1 MSLKFML
8 VLDSWISY
16 SKLYERQGCLLTS
29 AKQNGLYIHL
39 RQLFFFREICHF
51 NKCEIEHSTT
61 AKTEL

>member
-16 SKLYERQGCLLTS
+16 SQLYERQGCLLTS

-39 RQLFFFREICHF
+39 RQLFFFVKSVILTSV
-51 NKCEIEHSTT
+51 KLSTVQRRRQN
-61 AKTEL
+61 